1 MELRQLKYLV
11 SIGESGTF
19 TAAAKELY
27 ISQSALS
34 QQIKRMEEELGV
46 PLFNR
51 TRNRL
56 QFTPAGELLHKRAR
70 QIVKEVDEAK
80 TAIEELEELCRGSLH
95 IGVVQT
101 VNAYL
106 IPGVVS
112 QFSSNYPDIQLNIS
126 ELSAPEIENQI
137 ENFEL
142 DMGISFAPPD
152 ASNIT
157 FDPLFEEE
165 LLFIVHQSHAMTG
178 KKKVNVSELNGK
190 DLILLSNDFCTRRIW
205 NGCMQE
211 ADISPNV
218 KIEMN
223 TIDSILS
230 TLDTN
235 SQMGTIL
242 PELTLHMKAAK
253 ELKAV
258 HLTNPTPAR
267 KVGLLHR
274 KGSYRSKASKAFANI
289 LTEELTDARSNVSV
303 FED

>member
-56 QFTPAGELLHKRAR
+56 QFTQAGELLHKRAR

-80 TAIEELEELCRGSLH
+80 TAIGELEELCRGSLH

-106 IPGVVS
+106 IPGAVS
-112 QFSSNYPDIQLNIS
+112 QFSSKYPDIQLNIA
-126 ELSAPEIENQI
+126 ELSAPEIENRI

-165 LLFIVHQSHAMTG
+165 LLFIAHQDHPMTG
-178 KKKVNVSELNGK
+178 RETVNVSEFNGE
-190 DLILLSNDFCTRRIW
+190 DLILLSNHFCTRRIW
-205 NGCMQE
+205 NRCMQE
-211 ADISPNV
+211 AEITPNI

-230 TLDTN
+230 TLNTN
-235 SQMGTIL
+235 SQLGTIL
-242 PELTLHMKAAK
+242 PELTLQMKAAQA
-253 ELKAV
+253 LKAV
-258 HLTNPTPAR
+258 HLTNPTPVR
-267 KVGLLHR
+267 NVGILHR
-274 KGSYRSKASKAFANI
+274 KGSYRSKASDAFGHI
-289 LTEELTDARSNVSV
+289 LSGNLTDLRS
-303 FED
+303 ELQ